1 MLEAPSKSRPRTEK
15 IQQEGLTFDDVLLI
29 PAYSEVLPR
38 EVDTRTRLTKKLW
51 LNIPILSAAMDTVTE
66 AEMAIAM
73 AREGGIGVIHKNMSA
88 EEQAAMVRK
97 VKRSEAGMIQDPVT
111 LAPNATLEDAERLMR
126 EFKIG
131 GLPVVDFYGKLLGL
145 VTNRDLR
152 FERDMGRL
160 VSEVMT
166 PVERLITAPPG
177 TILEE
182 AEQLLRQHKIEKLP
196 LVDHEGRLRG
206 LLTLKDLTKRQK
218 FPFAAKDAQGRLL
231 VGAAVG
237 VSKDLDTRA
246 QALVESGVDVLVLDS
261 AHGHSRGILEA
272 LRNLKQTFG
281 DAVQIIAGN
290 VATAEGARAL
300 AEAGADAVK
309 VGIGPGSICTTR
321 VVTGVGVPQ
330 ITAIMEAV
338 AGLEGLD
345 VPVVADGGIKYSG
358 DVAKALAAGAH
369 TVMLGSMLAG
379 TQEAPGE
386 EVLKDGRRYKLYR
399 GMGSMG
405 AMRQGSADRYFQDSG
420 TPPRGA
426 GSGNVEAK
434 KLVPEGIE
442 GMVPYK
448 GPVGDVLYQLVG
460 GLRASMGYC
469 GAPDLETFRRETRFT
484 RITGAGLIESHPHG
498 VTITKEA
505 PNYSR

>member
-1 MLEAPSKSRPRTEK
+1 MLDVPSKPQTKTDK
-15 IQQEGLTFDDVLLI
+15 ILHEGLTFDDVLLV
-29 PAYSEVLPR
+29 PAFSEVLPR
-38 EVDTRTRLTKKLW
+38 DVDTRTRLTKKLW
-51 LNIPILSAAMDTVTE
+51 INIPVLSSAMDTVTE
-66 AEMAIAM
+66 AEMAIAL
-73 AREGGIGVIHKNMSA
+73 AREGGIGIIHKNMSA

-131 GLPVVDFYGKLLGL
+131 GLPVVDLYGKLLGL

-152 FERDMGRL
+152 FERDLGRV

-166 PVERLITAPPG
+166 PAEKLVTAPPG

-196 LVDHEGRLRG
+196 LVDHDGKLRG

-237 VSKDLDTRA
+237 VSKDLEARA
-246 QALVESGVDVLVLDS
+246 KVLAEAGVDVLVLDS
-261 AHGHSRGILEA
+261 AHGHSKGILDA
-272 LRNLKQTFG
+272 VQSLKRSYG
-281 DAVQIIAGN
+281 DAVQVMAGN

-338 AGLEGLD
+338 AGLEGFD
-345 VPVVADGGIKYSG
+345 VPVIADGGIKYSG
-358 DVAKALAAGAH
+358 DVAKALAAGAN

-379 TQEAPGE
+379 THESPGE

-399 GMGSMG
+399 GMGSLG
-405 AMRQGSADRYFQDSG
+405 AMKQGSADRYFQDSG
-420 TPPRGA
+420 K
-426 GSGNVEAK
+426 GSSAVEAK

-448 GPVGDVLYQLVG
+448 GPVGDVIYQIVG
-460 GLRASMGYC
+460 GLRAAMGYC
-469 GAPDLETFRRETRFT
+469 GTPNMQAFRTDTRFT
-484 RITGAGLIESHPHG
+484 RITNAGLIESHPHD
-498 VTITKEA
+498 VVVTKEA

>member
-1 MLEAPSKSRPRTEK
+1 MESPAKSRPKTDK
-15 IQQEGLTFDDVLLI
+15 ILQEGLTFDDVLLI
-29 PAYSEVLPR
+29 PGYSEVLPR
-38 EVDTRTRLTKKLW
+38 DVDTRARLTRKLW
-51 LNIPILSAAMDTVTE
+51 VNIPVMAAAMDTVTE

-73 AREGGIGVIHKNMSA
+73 AREGGIGVIHKNMTP

-111 LAPNATLEDAERLMR
+111 LPPTATLEDAERLLR
-126 EFKIG
+126 EYKIG

-152 FERDMGRL
+152 FERELKRP

-166 PVERLITAPPG
+166 PFDQLVTAPPG

-182 AEQLLRQHKIEKLP
+182 AEELLRQHKIEKLP
-196 LVDHEGRLRG
+196 LVDHEGKLRG
-206 LLTLKDLTKRQK
+206 LLTLKDITKRQK

-237 VSKDLDTRA
+237 VSKDLDSRA
-246 QALVESGVDVLVLDS
+246 KALVGAGVDVLVLDS
-261 AHGHSRGILEA
+261 AHGHSKGILEA
-272 LRNLKQTFG
+272 LRGLKKGYGET
-281 DAVQIIAGN
+281 VQVIAGN

-300 AEAGADAVK
+300 ADAGADAIK

-345 VPVVADGGIKYSG
+345 VPVIADGGIKYSG
-358 DVAKALAAGAH
+358 DVAKALAAGAD

-379 TQEAPGE
+379 TYESPGE
-386 EVLKDGRRYKLYR
+386 EVLREGRRYKLYR

-420 TPPRGA
+420 RAGA
-426 GSGNVEAK
+426 PVEAK

-442 GMVPYK
+442 GMVSYK
-448 GPVGDVLYQLVG
+448 GPVGDVLYQIVG
-460 GLRASMGYC
+460 GLRAAMGYC
-469 GAPDLETFRRETRFT
+469 GAADMEAFRLETRFT
-484 RITGAGLIESHPHG
+484 RITNAGLIESHPHD
-498 VTITKEA
+498 VVVTKEA

>member
-1 MLEAPSKSRPRTEK
+1 
-15 IQQEGLTFDDVLLI
+15 
-29 PAYSEVLPR
+29 
-38 EVDTRTRLTKKLW
+38 
-51 LNIPILSAAMDTVTE
+51 
-66 AEMAIAM
+66 
-73 AREGGIGVIHKNMSA
+73 
-88 EEQAAMVRK
+88 MVRK

-166 PVERLITAPPG
+166 PVERLVTAPPG

-182 AEQLLRQHKIEKLP
+182 AEEILRHHKIEKLP

-231 VGAAVG
+231 VGAAIG
-237 VSKDLDTRA
+237 VSRDLEARA
-246 QALVESGVDVLVLDS
+246 KALVEAGVDVLVLDS

-272 LRNLKQTFG
+272 LRNLKQSFG
-281 DAVQIIAGN
+281 EAVQIIAGN

-338 AGLEGLD
+338 AGLEGFD
-345 VPVVADGGIKYSG
+345 VPVI
-358 DVAKALAAGAH
+358 AKALAAGAH
-369 TVMLGSMLAG
+369 SVMLGSMLAG
-379 TQEAPGE
+379 TQESPGE

-420 TPPRGA
+420 KATGQ
-426 GSGNVEAK
+426 VEAK

-448 GPVGDVLYQLVG
+448 GPVGDVLYQVVG

-469 GAPDLETFRRETRFT
+469 GAPNLEAFRTQTRFT